1 MHKKTIFFR
10 NDDIRESIEPEL
22 IKLID
27 IFTTAGIPI
36 SLAVEPAN
44 VTPEVVNWMLDKKRQ
59 HPDII
64 ELIQHGY
71 NHNKHSVYPKGTEFG
86 TYRTFNDQYQ
96 DIQKGK
102 QLMDLYFKDDWFP
115 AMAFPYGSYNSPALQ
130 ALDKAQFNVLSTGV
144 TFSFP
149 HQFKDLIGRLLRKD
163 LIKGKKISHHNR
175 IRKPYKFVELDCSVN
190 IIETYLSETKA
201 NHFTLEKIIGNI
213 KKASFYSSVIGILFH
228 HRFHTEEFEMIEKL
242 IAWIKESGEYEFSTM
257 EQLYRNF
264 NVPLVQESNCELTK

>member
-1 MHKKTIFFR
+1 MNKKTIFFR
-10 NDDIRESIEPEL
+10 NDDVRESIEPEL
-22 IKLID
+22 IQLID

-44 VTPEVVNWMLDKKRQ
+44 VTPEVVNWVLNKKRQ
-59 HPDII
+59 YPAII

-71 NHNKHSVYPKGTEFG
+71 NHNKYCVYPKGTEFG
-86 TYRTFNDQYQ
+86 SSRTFNDQYQ

-102 QLMDLYFKDDWFP
+102 QLMDLYFNDDWFP
-115 AMAFPYGSYNSPALQ
+115 AMAFPYGSYNSPALE

-149 HQFKDLIGRLLRKD
+149 HQFKDLIGRLLKKD
-163 LIKGKKISHHNR
+163 VIKGKKISHHNR

-201 NHFTLEKIIGNI
+201 KHFTLEKIIGHI
-213 KKASFYSSVIGILFH
+213 KKASIYSSVIGILFH
-228 HRFHTEEFEMIEKL
+228 HRFHTDEFEKIEKL
-242 IAWIKESGEYEFSTM
+242 IEWLKESEEYEFSTM
-257 EQLYRNF
+257 EQLYSNF
-264 NVPLVQESNCELTK
+264 DVPQVRKSNYALIK